1 MFFEKSFIRSH
12 PENRVGVGVG
22 DFDLQ
27 GLHLIARSLSRS
39 GRIPFGAA
47 ARQDN
52 NKR

>member
-1 MFFEKSFIRSH
+1 MIFEKSFIRSH
-12 PENRVGVGVG
+12 PEDRVSVGVG
-22 DFDLQ
+22 DLDLQ
-27 GLHLIARSLSRS
+27 GLRLIARSLSRG